1 LAGSA
6 GQGEEEE
13 EEGDGGDDA
22 GGGQELAAGSAMENF
37 LRVSNL
43 ISVAFLLLGIASA
56 IAALVFLAPTRDFV
70 SWMRSR
76 LAGWTVPPPGR
87 LLRGTY
93 NQGQPHPISPPSSTA
108 YKFEEYR
115 TVASG

>member
-1 LAGSA
+1 
-6 GQGEEEE
+6 
-13 EEGDGGDDA
+13 
-22 GGGQELAAGSAMENF
+22 MENF
-37 LRVSNL
+37 LGVSNL

-87 LLRGTY
+87 LLRVLARPAGLA
-93 NQGQPHPISPPSSTA
+93 ISFA
-108 YKFEEYR
+108 RGIYR
-115 TVASG
+115 WWRQA